1 MNDLKMC
8 INLNKPAGHPPT
20 YTEMVLQGLGYNP
33 NDYELIEY
41 IYDYSEGK
49 TNWYGDPIPKI
60 DKLKFRNINSNEI
73 YMIRLKEEGGFE
85 CESISKE

>member
-49 TNWYGDPIPKI
+49 TN
-60 DKLKFRNINSNEI
+60 
-73 YMIRLKEEGGFE
+73 
-85 CESISKE
+85 